1 MEIKLPNFEKEIL
14 NFWEKNR
21 IFEKS
26 LKGKKNFVFY
36 EGPPTQNGRPGI
48 HHFLAR
54 CFKDAVC
61 RFKTM
66 QGFLVLRKA
75 GWDTHGLPIEIEVEK
90 KLNIK
95 NKKEIEERIGIEK
108 FVKECKKNV
117 FAYKNEWEKFTKR
130 MGYWIDLENP
140 YITCSKEYM
149 ESVLFILKN
158 LWEKGLL
165 YEDFKVVP
173 YCPRCQ
179 TALSSHEVAQGYK
192 RIKENSIYVK
202 FKVLN
207 PEFEN
212 TFLLVWTTTPWTLP
226 GNVAVAVNPNFV
238 YVKAKKGNESFIL
251 AKEKIFLLGEG
262 AQIEKD
268 FLGKDLE
275 GIKYEAPFPPENIK
289 NSFKVVLA
297 DFVNLEYGTGLVHI
311 APAFGEE
318 DFELIKTYNARATTN
333 EEKFPIIVNVDEE
346 GKFKNEVKKFAGL
359 FVKDADP
366 KIIEDLKDRGILLK
380 EELYEHD
387 YPFCWRCKTPLLYYA
402 KKSWFIR
409 VTKIKEKLLEEN
421 KKINWVPQFLREGRF
436 GEWLKEVQDWALSR
450 ERYFGIPL
458 PIWRCKNCSHLEVIG
473 SKNHLLKQ
481 KFSKNE
487 YFILRHGEA
496 LSNKKDILITK
507 IPEKISSPL
516 TKRGE
521 KEVREAVKKLKNKK
535 IDLIFSS
542 DFERTKQTAE
552 IVAKEL
558 GLKVIY
564 DKRLREINVG
574 IFDGKKLK
582 DWEEFFENY
591 KEKFTKKI
599 KGGENYNQV
608 KIRMYRF
615 LEDLE
620 RKYQG
625 KKILIVSHQRPLT
638 MLEGAVKGF
647 EIEDFEK
654 FEKKKIK
661 TGEIRKIEFKSLPY
675 NEEGEIDFHR
685 PFIDKVKF
693 LCPKCGSFLER
704 VKEVI
709 DVWFDSGAMPFAQVH
724 WPFACAQS
732 QISNLKSQNYKKL
745 VPPKLFPA
753 DFICEGMDQTR
764 GWFYS
769 LLAVST
775 LLGFGTSYKN
785 VLTIGIVLDEK
796 GEKMSKSRGNIVDP
810 FYLME
815 KYGSDILRWYFYTI
829 NQPWEEKRFSEK
841 EVFEKMKNF
850 VLTLW
855 NCFTFY
861 KTYAEKKIN
870 LKNRS
875 VKNVLDKWIISR
887 LNKLIFEVTQ
897 DLEKF
902 SLTPSARKIENF
914 VIEDLSLW
922 YIRRSRRRFQEPKE
936 KKELIEAQK
945 TLGFVL
951 VSLSKI
957 LAPFLPFL
965 SEKIYQEIENSKK
978 SVHLENWPKANLKDV
993 NENLEKEME
1002 KARKIAAEI
1011 LRKRQE
1017 MKIKVRQPLKK
1028 AILNERLPKEILE
1041 VVKEETN
1048 IKEIIFGENFEI
1060 DFKVDQE
1067 LKEEGMFNE
1076 VLRNVQEMRKKR
1088 KLLPKDKVKVKV
1100 FGEEKLIS
1108 VIKKYQKDFQR
1119 KSKIKEIQFVKLKK
1133 IPKSFEKF
1141 SIENSEIYLKMEK

>member
-1 MEIKLPNFEKEIL
+1 MEIKLSKSEKEIL

-36 EGPPTQNGRPGI
+36 EGPPYANGKPGI

-75 GWDTHGLPIEIEVEK
+75 GWDTHGLPTEMEVEK

-95 NKKEIEERIGIEK
+95 NKKEIEEKIGIEK

-117 FAYKNEWEKFTKR
+117 FFYKNEWEKFTKR
-130 MGYWIDLENP
+130 MGYWINLKNP

-149 ESVLFILKN
+149 ESVLFILKIF
-158 LWEKGLL
+158 WKKGLL
-165 YEDFKVVP
+165 YEDFKVAP

-179 TALSSHEVAQGYK
+179 TTLSSHEVAQGYK

-202 FKVLN
+202 FKILN

-238 YVKAKKGNESFIL
+238 YVKVKKDNESFIL
-251 AKEKIFLLGEG
+251 AKEKISLLGENF
-262 AQIEKD
+262 QIEKE

-275 GIKYEAPFPPENIK
+275 GIKYEGIFSPKNVQVPFR
-289 NSFKVVLA
+289 VVLA
-297 DFVNLEYGTGLVHI
+297 DFINLEFGTGLVHI

-318 DFELIKTYNARATTN
+318 DFELIKTYNSRLTTN
-333 EEKFPIIVNVDEE
+333 DEKFPIIVNVDEE
-346 GKFKNEVKKFAGL
+346 GKFKSEVEKFAGL
-359 FVKDADP
+359 FVKEADQ
-366 KIIEDLKDRGILLK
+366 KIIENLKERELLFK

-387 YPFCWRCKTPLLYYA
+387 YPFCWRCKTPLIYYA
-402 KKSWFIR
+402 KKSWFIN
-409 VTKIKEKLLEEN
+409 VAKVKNELLKEN
-421 KKINWVPQFLREGRF
+421 QKINWIPEFLKEGRF
-436 GEWLKEVQDWALSR
+436 GQWLKEVKDWALSR

-458 PIWRCKNCSHLEVIG
+458 PIWKCQVCGHIKVIG
-473 SKNHLLKQ
+473 SKEDFLNQ
-481 KFSKNE
+481 NCSKNE
-487 YFILRHGEA
+487 YFLLRHGEA
-496 LSNKKDILITK
+496 ICNKKEILVTQ
-507 IPEKISSPL
+507 IPEKIRSPL
-516 TKRGE
+516 TKKGE
-521 KEVREAVKKLKNKK
+521 KEIKEAAKKLKNKK
-535 IDLIFSS
+535 IDLIFAS

-574 IFDGKKLK
+574 SFDGKKLK
-582 DWEEFFENY
+582 DWEKFFKSYE
-591 KEKFTKKI
+591 ERFTKKI

-608 KIRMYRF
+608 KMRMYRF

-638 MLEGAVKGF
+638 MLEGALKGF

-675 NEEGEIDFHR
+675 NEEGEIDFHK
-685 PFIDKVKF
+685 PYIDRVKF
-693 LCPKCGSFLER
+693 LCSKCGSHLER
-704 VKEVI
+704 IKEVI
-709 DVWFDSGAMPFAQVH
+709 DVWFDSGAMPFAQAH

-732 QISNLKSQNYKKL
+732 QNSKLKTQNYEKL
-745 VPPKLFPA
+745 TPPKLFPA

-775 LLGFGTSYKN
+775 LLGFGIPYKN
-785 VLTIGIVLDEK
+785 VITIGIVLDEK
-796 GEKMSKSRGNIVDP
+796 GEKMSKSRGNTVDP
-810 FYLME
+810 FSMME
-815 KYGSDILRWYFYTI
+815 KYGADTLRWYFYTI

-841 EVFEKMKNF
+841 DVVEKLKNF
-850 VLTLW
+850 ILTLQ
-855 NCFTFY
+855 NCFLFY
-861 KTYAEKKIN
+861 ETYCQKRIN
-870 LKNRS
+870 LKAPS
-875 VKNVLDKWIISR
+875 LKSALDKWIVSR
-887 LNKLIFEVTQ
+887 LQKLILEVTK
-897 DLEKF
+897 DLENF
-902 SLTPSARKIENF
+902 SLTPAARKIESF

-922 YIRRSRRRFQEPKE
+922 YIRRSRRRFQDPKTKE
-936 KKELIEAQK
+936 ELIQAQK
-945 TLGFVL
+945 TLGFIL
-951 VSLSKI
+951 VKLSKI
-957 LAPFLPFL
+957 LAPFLPYL
-965 SEKIYQEIENSKK
+965 SEKIYQGILNTKK
-978 SVHLENWPKANLKDV
+978 SVHLESWPKANLKLI

-1002 KARKIAAEI
+1002 KARKIVAEI
-1011 LRKRQE
+1011 LKKRQE
-1017 MKIKVRQPLKK
+1017 MKIKIRQPLKK
-1028 AILNERLPKEILE
+1028 AILTEKFSNEILE
-1041 VVKEETN
+1041 LIKEETN
-1048 IKEIIFGENFEI
+1048 IKEILFGEKFEI
-1060 DFKVDQE
+1060 DFEIDEK
-1067 LKEEGMFNE
+1067 LKEEGIFNE
-1076 VLRNVQEMRKKR
+1076 ILRNFQEIRKKR
-1088 KLLPKDKVKVKV
+1088 KLLPKDKVRVKII
-1100 FGEEKLIS
+1100 GDEKLIS
-1108 VIKKYQKDFQR
+1108 IVKKYQKELQR
-1119 KSKIKEIQFVKLKK
+1119 KSKIKEIQFVKPKK
-1133 IPKSFEKF
+1133 IPKSFEKL
-1141 SIENSEIYLKMEK
+1141 SIENSEIYLKTEK